1 MRLLLGLLFVIF
13 SLSLANAEEPTKEAL
28 LEELFQLTEAT
39 DEAILARTGKGFRT
53 QIEASF
59 KAKNVKLG
67 DEHLQVIE
75 EIFVDEFKKE
85 LPELMKEIRTLSLET
100 YTVEEL
106 KKALELLRT
115 PEGQRFQK
123 KQEMLVQKL
132 VMISVQS
139 GMRAGKRA
147 QPAMADYMKAHVVP
161 KQSK

>member
-1 MRLLLGLLFVIF
+1 M
-13 SLSLANAEEPTKEAL
+13 
-28 LEELFQLTEAT
+28 
-39 DEAILARTGKGFRT
+39 
-53 QIEASF
+53 
-59 KAKNVKLG
+59 
-67 DEHLQVIE
+67 IE

-123 KQEMLVQKL
+123 KQEMLIQKL